1 MVPEEHVYR
10 PRRGRAWRAGLLLIL
25 ASGLL
30 AKSQRASSLSWS
42 SGIAVAFACLGL
54 LLGIWKIATILRG
67 YPRLLV
73 SPAGIRLQSGIRT
86 RWADWNS
93 LTAFQLQITHVGFNK
108 RPLMSATAG
117 IIGPK
122 ASRRLL
128 RRKRFEIPDIFVTQ
142 IATIAN
148 EINANYLQVVET
160 VAPSDQR
167 IGVAD
172 FKLPWMA
179 IVINGVLITVFVTE
193 LTFAF
198 EPLGPGLHLGL
209 ATLLGLG
216 SLNRFTVV
224 SNGEWYRILTAS
236 LLHSS
241 INHLIANGIAL
252 LIAGFILE
260 RLVGRLWFLALFVSG
275 SIGGSLLIL
284 VFSPTLTSLGS
295 SGAVC
300 GLFAA
305 TYACSFRSQN
315 ITERSRVRTQGLCWL
330 ILTMLPIVTST
341 TTEQINHSGHIGGAL
356 AGAAVGFLLLKNW
369 PDTSALPT
377 LRGFAYGISIAGAL
391 LSIAGFAAVASH
403 YRQYEVVTEL
413 IPGDQLP
420 KGTPE
425 IVARAA
431 DLLARYPHDPRS
443 HMSQSVS
450 LLMARDLS
458 GAEQE
463 LRIAL
468 RQTQALN
475 YIFGPQFEHTIQGG
489 LALVQFEGGQLS
501 QSRETAQI
509 ACSGPGAVQP
519 APDIRTQLVARHLC
533 D

>member
-1 MVPEEHVYR
+1 MLVSSVL
-10 PRRGRAWRAGLLLIL
+10 AGLR
-25 ASGLL
+25 
-30 AKSQRASSLSWS
+30 AKESLQWLEDAPPLSWS
-42 SGIAVAFACLGL
+42 SGVIVAFACLGL
-54 LLGIWKIATILRG
+54 VLGIWKIVTILRG
-67 YPRLLV
+67 LPRLMV
-73 SPAGIRLQSGIRT
+73 SSAGIRLRSSILT

-93 LTAFQLQITHVGFNK
+93 LTAFQLQVTHVGFNR
-108 RPLMSATAG
+108 RPLISATAG

-128 RRKRFEIPDIFVTQ
+128 CRKRFEIPDIFVTQ

-179 IVINGVLITVFVTE
+179 IVISGVLIVVFVTE
-193 LTFAF
+193 LIFAL
-198 EPLGPGLHLGL
+198 EPLGPGLHVGL
-209 ATLLGLG
+209 ATLLGFG
-216 SLNRFTVV
+216 SLNRFTVFY
-224 SNGEWYRILTAS
+224 NGEWYRILTAP
-236 LLHSS
+236 LLHNS
-241 INHLIANGIAL
+241 INHLTANGIAL

-260 RLVGRLWFLALFVSG
+260 RLVGRLWFLVLFVNG
-275 SIGGSLLIL
+275 AIGGSLMIL
-284 VFSPTLTSLGS
+284 VFSPTLISFGS

-300 GLFAA
+300 GLFGA
-305 TYACSFRSQN
+305 TYACSFRSHN

-330 ILTMLPIVTST
+330 ILSMLPIVTST
-341 TTEQINHSGHIGGAL
+341 TTEQISHSGHIGGAL
-356 AGAAVGFLLLKNW
+356 AGAAVGFLLLKYW
-369 PDTSALPT
+369 PDTSALPA
-377 LRGFAYGISIAGAL
+377 LRGFAYGISVAGVL
-391 LSIAGFAAVASH
+391 LSIAGFAAIASH
-403 YRQYEVVTEL
+403 YRQYEVVTRL

-431 DLLARYPHDPRS
+431 DLLARYPQDPRS
-443 HMSQSVS
+443 HMFQSVS
-450 LLMARDLS
+450 LLMAHDLS
-458 GAEQE
+458 DAEQE

-468 RQTQALN
+468 RQTQALD

-489 LALVQFEGGQLS
+489 LALVQFEGGQMS

-509 ACSGPGAVQP
+509 ACSGSGAVQP
-519 APDIRTQLVARHLC
+519 APEIRSQLVARHLC